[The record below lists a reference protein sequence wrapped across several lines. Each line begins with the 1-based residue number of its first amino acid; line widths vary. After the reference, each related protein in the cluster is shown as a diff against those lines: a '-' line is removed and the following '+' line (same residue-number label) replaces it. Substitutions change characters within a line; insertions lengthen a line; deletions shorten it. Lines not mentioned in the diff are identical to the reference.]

1 VTKLTYLKPEVNMS
15 KKLQRILAKKS
26 GRNSSGKVTVRHQG
40 GRHKRYLREIDFKRD
55 KRGISAKVASIEY
68 DPNRGVDI
76 ALVFYADGEK
86 RYILAPEGLKTGDEV
101 QSGEKVEVKLGNAL
115 PLKKIPL
122 GIVVHNLEIKP
133 GKGAQ
138 IVRGAGT
145 GAILMSKEEKYAL
158 LKLPS
163 GEQRRVELACYA
175 TVGQLGNINRKNRI
189 LGKAGRKRY
198 LGVRP
203 TVRGVAQNPHSH
215 PHGGGEGRSG
225 IGMPSPKS
233 PWGKPNL
240 GVRTR
245 NKKKYSNK
253 LIIKRRN
260 KK

>member
-1 VTKLTYLKPEVNMS
+1 
-15 KKLQRILAKKS
+15 
-26 GRNSSGKVTVRHQG
+26 
-40 GRHKRYLREIDFKRD
+40 
-55 KRGISAKVASIEY
+55 
-68 DPNRGVDI
+68 VDI
-76 ALVFYADGEK
+76 ALVFYTDGEK

-122 GIVVHNLEIKP
+122 GTVVHNLEIKP

-233 PWGKPNL
+233 PWGKPTL